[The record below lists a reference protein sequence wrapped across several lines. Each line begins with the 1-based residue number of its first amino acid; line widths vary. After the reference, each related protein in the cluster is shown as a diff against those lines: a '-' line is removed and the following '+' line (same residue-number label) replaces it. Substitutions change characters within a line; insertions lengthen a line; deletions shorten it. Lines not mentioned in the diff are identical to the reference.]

1 MSEQLHRHLCLHGHF
16 YQPPREDPF
25 THLVPDE
32 PGAGPYR
39 NFNEKITV
47 ECYRPNAEIGN
58 FGRISFDFGPTLAAW
73 VARYAQD
80 VYLRI
85 IESDQIHRERFGVG
99 NAIAHAY
106 NHTIL
111 PLATRRDKA
120 TQIAWGISDYRHRF
134 GADPEGM
141 WLAETAVDME
151 TLDLL
156 AEQGIQFTVLA
167 PWQSAHGIDTT
178 EPYWVDLPSG
188 RRIIV
193 FFYHGQM
200 SGDVSFNDDVTSN
213 ADAFAAPYLSR
224 HVNWEKEHRGEDQLL
239 LIATDG
245 ELYGHHKPFR
255 DLFLAHLSQH
265 SAQAFGY
272 EVTSLP
278 RYLRDHPPTRTAEIN
293 APSAWSCAHG
303 VARWRAGCDCT
314 EGDASWKAPFYDALR
329 HLSDRVDVLFERHAA
344 ATLSDPWAARDHFIE
359 WRNGWTTPGAFW
371 AQHGRFGRKPGKE
384 HLAARTWHLLEAE
397 YCMQASFTSC
407 GWFFEDL
414 DRIEPRND
422 INYAR
427 CAISHIWRAL
437 RVDLQSDFV
446 RDLARSQS
454 WRRPISG
461 DMIYRALPP
470 VAPDFLPQPV
480 AAPTPATVTQKAE
493 PAA

>member
-1 MSEQLHRHLCLHGHF
+1 MSETFHRHLCVHGHF
-16 YQPPREDPF
+16 YQPPRENPF

-32 PGAGPYR
+32 PGAGHYR
-39 NFNEKITV
+39 NFNEKITT

-85 IESDQIHRERFGVG
+85 IESDQIHRERYGVG

-111 PLATRRDKA
+111 PIATPRSKK
-120 TQIAWGISDYRHRF
+120 TQIIWGITDFRHRF
-134 GADPEGM
+134 GVEPEGM

-151 TLDLL
+151 CLELL
-156 AEQGIQFTVLA
+156 ADQGIKFTVLA
-167 PWQSAHGIDTT
+167 PWQAAEGIDTS
-178 EPYWVDLPSG
+178 EPYWVRLSG
-188 RRIIV
+188 DRRIAV

-255 DLFLAHLSQH
+255 DLFLAHLTEH
-265 SAQAFGY
+265 SAPAFGY
-272 EVTSLP
+272 EVTSLT
-278 RYLRDHPPTRTAEIN
+278 RYLRDHPPTREVRIH

-303 VARWRAGCDCT
+303 VARWSEGCDCT
-314 EGDASWKAPFYDALR
+314 EGDRAWKPLLLAGLR
-329 HLSDRVDVLFERHAA
+329 RMEERIDDLFEKHAG
-344 ATLSDPWAARDHFIE
+344 ATLRDPWEARDHFIE
-359 WRNGWTTPGAFW
+359 RRNGWVTPAAFW
-371 AQHGRFGRKPGKE
+371 AQHGRRGRKPGKE
-384 HLAARTWHLLEAE
+384 TLVARTWSLLEAQ
-397 YCMQASFTSC
+397 YCMQAAFTSC

-414 DRIEPRND
+414 DRLEPRID
-422 INYAR
+422 LNYAR

-437 RVDLQSDFV
+437 GIDLQTDFLG
-446 RDLARSQS
+446 DLA
-454 WRRPISG
+454 
-461 DMIYRALPP
+461 
-470 VAPDFLPQPV
+470 
-480 AAPTPATVTQKAE
+480 
-493 PAA
+493 